1 MQFHHGL
8 WWCRAPFVG
17 ETREGGKG
25 CEMAKHIRCYA
36 EGRGDEWT
44 AICLNFDIAVQGHS
58 FEDVKEC
65 LEGAIDLF
73 LEGVAELPAKDRNR
87 LLRRSAPVSMLKYLR
102 AVVWSWIFGDS
113 EDGEQHQ
120 HHYTMPFAGTA

>member
-1 MQFHHGL
+1 MT
-8 WWCRAPFVG
+8 
-17 ETREGGKG
+17 EY
-25 CEMAKHIRCYA
+25 IRCYA
-36 EGRGDEWT
+36 ERRGGEWT

-73 LEGVAELPAKDRNR
+73 LEGVAELPAEDRNR
-87 LLRRSAPVSMLKYLR
+87 LLRRSAPVSVKLKYLR

-113 EDGEQHQ
+113 EDGEHHQ
-120 HHYTMPFAGTA
+120 HHYTMPLARTA